1 MPRSV
6 SARLTTLCGCSRY
19 LSVPAPAPQI
29 YELPIMQRMKLE
41 PDGVNFSPPEFKAR
55 TFRLTRLNPPDAPVE
70 ADYVEVPE

>member
-1 MPRSV
+1 
-6 SARLTTLCGCSRY
+6 
-19 LSVPAPAPQI
+19 VPAPAPQI